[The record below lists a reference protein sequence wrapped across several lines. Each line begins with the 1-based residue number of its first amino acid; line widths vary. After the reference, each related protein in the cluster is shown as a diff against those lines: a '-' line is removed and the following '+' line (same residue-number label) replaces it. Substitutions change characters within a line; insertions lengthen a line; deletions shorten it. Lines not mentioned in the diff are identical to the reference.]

1 MAEMEVER
9 VPRRVIVGIDFSEPS
24 RRALEAAAALARETG
39 APLMAMHVI
48 EPPPPFPSEAELPLL
63 DPAWTQAMARE
74 AEGKLDAWLG
84 PFATWLSA
92 YAGASAKVVWGR
104 PAARLV
110 EEAGPGDLLVLG
122 PSGASAARRLLLGST
137 STAVAR
143 HARCDV
149 LLSRGESAS

>member
-1 MAEMEVER
+1 MTEPEPESHVEEG
-9 VPRRVIVGIDFSEPS
+9 PRRIVVGIDFSEPS

-39 APLMAMHVI
+39 APLTALHVI
-48 EPPPPFPSEAELPLL
+48 EPPPPFA
-63 DPAWTQAMARE
+63 A
-74 AEGKLDAWLG
+74 
-84 PFATWLSA
+84 WLSA

-110 EEAGPGDLLVLG
+110 EAAGPGDLLVLG
-122 PSGASAARRLLLGST
+122 PSGGSAARRLLLGST

-149 LLSRGESAS
+149 LLARGESTA